1 MNATPTCVRLSGV
14 ILNSEI
20 QSDVSLKAQA
30 LHAEYRRLMR
40 ETVFD
45 ESYNV
50 REVLDDVIE
59 RVSLREKLLGTAKQF
74 AEKKREERFNLAIR
88 QFESLM
94 VDFLRLYQPI
104 LGRLRSYREAMQKEI
119 TSLRSSLATVNGML
133 EVSKGIEGLAPRVQQ
148 LEADGQELD
157 ARINEKMKM
166 ANKID
171 DLFNRVRPFQTGG
184 PGQMG
189 RDSLSDVLSGMPKD
203 LFPDSPEQGNEKT
216 RKAAGRN

>member
-1 MNATPTCVRLSGV
+1 M
-14 ILNSEI
+14 
-20 QSDVSLKAQA
+20 SLKAQVPC
-30 LHAEYRRLMR
+30 AEYRQLMR
-40 ETVFD
+40 ETSFD

-74 AEKKREERFNLAIR
+74 AEKKREEKFTLAIR
-88 QFESLM
+88 QFENLM

-104 LGRLRSYREAMQKEI
+104 LDRLRIYREAMQKEI
-119 TSLRSSLATVNGML
+119 TGLRSSLATINGML

-148 LEADGQELD
+148 LEANGQELD
-157 ARINEKMKM
+157 STINDKMKM

-184 PGQMG
+184 PGSMG

-203 LFPDSPEQGNEKT
+203 LFPETPETGNEKT

>member
-1 MNATPTCVRLSGV
+1 MERHRQQENRELVPGDPVR
-14 ILNSEI
+14 
-20 QSDVSLKAQA
+20 SDVPLKAQA
-30 LHAEYRRLMR
+30 FLAEYRPIMR

-74 AEKKREERFNLAIR
+74 AEKRKEERFALAIR

-94 VDFLRLYQPI
+94 VDFLRLYTPI
-104 LGRLRSYREAMQKEI
+104 LERLRTYRESIQKEV
-119 TSLRSSLATVNGML
+119 TGLKSSLATVNGML
-133 EVSKGIEGLAPRVQQ
+133 EVSKGIEGLGPRVQQ
-148 LEADGQELD
+148 LEEDGQELD
-157 ARINEKMKM
+157 GRINEKMKM

-171 DLFNRVRPFQTGG
+171 DLFNRVRPFQGASG
-184 PGQMG
+184 S

-203 LFPDSPEQGNEKT
+203 LFPDAPETAKEVT
-216 RKAAGRN
+216 RKAGSR

>member
-1 MNATPTCVRLSGV
+1 MVLDYQIR
-14 ILNSEI
+14 
-20 QSDVSLKAQA
+20 SDVSLMA
-30 LHAEYRRLMR
+30 LASRAECRQTMR

-59 RVSLREKLLGTAKQF
+59 RVALREKLLGTAKQF
-74 AEKKREERFNLAIR
+74 AEKRKEERFTLAIR

-104 LGRLRSYREAMQKEI
+104 LERLRTYREGMQKEI
-119 TSLRSSLATVNGML
+119 TGLKSSLATVNGML
-133 EVSKGIEGLAPRVQQ
+133 EVSKGIEGLGPRVQQ

-157 ARINEKMKM
+157 GRINEKMKM
-166 ANKID
+166 ATKID

-184 PGQMG
+184 SGAMG

-203 LFPDSPEQGNEKT
+203 LFPEPPEPTKEVT
-216 RKAAGRN
+216 RKAGSR

>member
-1 MNATPTCVRLSGV
+1 MGDA
-14 ILNSEI
+14 
-20 QSDVSLKAQA
+20 SLKAQA
-30 LHAEYRRLMR
+30 PCEELRRSMR

-59 RVSLREKLLGTAKQF
+59 RVALREKLLGTAKQF
-74 AEKKREERFNLAIR
+74 AEKKREEKFTLAIR
-88 QFESLM
+88 QFEGLM

-104 LGRLRSYREAMQKEI
+104 LERLRSYREAMQKEI

-157 ARINEKMKM
+157 GRINEKMKM

-184 PGQMG
+184 QGQMG

-203 LFPDSPEQGNEKT
+203 LFPETPEPAKEVT
-216 RKAAGRN
+216 RKSGSR

>member
-1 MNATPTCVRLSGV
+1 
-14 ILNSEI
+14 
-20 QSDVSLKAQA
+20 
-30 LHAEYRRLMR
+30 MR

-59 RVSLREKLLGTAKQF
+59 RVALREKLLGTAKQF
-74 AEKKREERFNLAIR
+74 AEKKREERFTLAIR

-104 LGRLRSYREAMQKEI
+104 LERLRSYREGMQKEI
-119 TSLRSSLATVNGML
+119 TGLRSSLATVNGML

-157 ARINEKMKM
+157 GRINEKMKM

-171 DLFNRVRPFQTGG
+171 DLFNRVRPFQTAGA
-184 PGQMG
+184 GQMG

-203 LFPDSPEQGNEKT
+203 LFPETPETGNEKT

>member
-1 MNATPTCVRLSGV
+1 
-14 ILNSEI
+14 
-20 QSDVSLKAQA
+20 
-30 LHAEYRRLMR
+30 MR

-59 RVSLREKLLGTAKQF
+59 RVALREKLLGTAKQF
-74 AEKKREERFNLAIR
+74 AEKKREEKFTLAIR

-104 LGRLRSYREAMQKEI
+104 LERLRSYREGMQKEI
-119 TSLRSSLATVNGML
+119 AGLRSSLATVNGML

-157 ARINEKMKM
+157 TRINEKMKM

-171 DLFNRVRPFQTGG
+171 DLFNRVRPFQTAG

-203 LFPDSPEQGNEKT
+203 LFPETPETGNEKT

>member
-1 MNATPTCVRLSGV
+1 
-14 ILNSEI
+14 
-20 QSDVSLKAQA
+20 
-30 LHAEYRRLMR
+30 MR

-59 RVSLREKLLGTAKQF
+59 RVALREKLLGTAKQF
-74 AEKKREERFNLAIR
+74 SDKKREERFTLAIR

-94 VDFLRLYQPI
+94 VDFLRLYSPI
-104 LGRLRSYREAMQKEI
+104 LERLRTYREAIQKEV
-119 TSLRSSLATVNGML
+119 TGLRSSLATVNGML

-148 LEADGQELD
+148 LEADGQDLD
-157 ARINEKMKM
+157 SRINEKMKM

-171 DLFNRVRPFQTGG
+171 DLFNRVRPFQSGAASNA
-184 PGQMG
+184 G

-203 LFPDSPEQGNEKT
+203 LFPDTSEPTKEVT
-216 RKAAGRN
+216 RKAGSR